1 MIKHKNKNK
10 ASSTS
15 AVATASSYR
24 HAMLLTQHSLPHG
37 SFILWTFNKYLLH
50 AMKIQIIRHAVPPL
64 GSMQSHEKMD
74 IEHFHQVTVAD
85 KHKDHGN
92 GGRAAV
98 LGTLARL

>member
-37 SFILWTFNKYLLH
+37 SFIVWTFNKYLLH
-50 AMKIQIIRHAVPPL
+50 AMETQITRHAVPPL
-64 GSMQSHEKMD
+64 RSVQSHEKTD
-74 IEHFHQVTVAD
+74 IEHFQHSV
-85 KHKDHGN
+85 N
-92 GGRAAV
+92 V
-98 LGTLARL
+98 L